1 MKKLYKQLAR
11 IALVI
16 ALVCTIFCVGF
27 FLFIAF
33 SGERTQT
40 LTIYVKDVT
49 KKSDITLTSPSIN
62 VSGLNLHVTGEING
76 QAYIFAG
83 NWEKKKL
90 SGRVD
95 WGIYHDWFEPTCVL
109 QYEPVSVT
117 SGNLRI
123 DYTFRRSI
131 FMKDR

>member
-1 MKKLYKQLAR
+1 MKKLYKRLAR
-11 IALVI
+11 IAIYIV
-16 ALVCTIFCVGF
+16 LVCAIFCTGL

-33 SGERTQT
+33 TGERTQT
-40 LTIYVKDVT
+40 LTTNVEDVT
-49 KKSDITLTSPSIN
+49 GKSDIMLTAPSIN
-62 VSGLNLHVTGEING
+62 VSGLTLHLTGEING
-76 QAYIFAG
+76 QAYIFAS

-90 SGRVD
+90 SGKVD
-95 WGIYHDWFEPTCVL
+95 CGIYHDWFEPTCVL

-123 DYTFRRSI
+123 DYAFHRSI